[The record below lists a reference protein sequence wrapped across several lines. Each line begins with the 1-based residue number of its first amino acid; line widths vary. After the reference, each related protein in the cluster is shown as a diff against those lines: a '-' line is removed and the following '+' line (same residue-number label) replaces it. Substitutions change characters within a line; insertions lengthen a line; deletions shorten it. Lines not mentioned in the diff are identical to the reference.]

1 MPTVKPNAAK
11 PNTPADIVLVA
22 GKRTPFTAFGGSL
35 KGLSATDLG
44 VEASNAT
51 LASIGCSAE
60 AIDAVFFGNVLQTS
74 ADAIYL
80 ARHVGLRCGTP
91 VHVPALTVNRLC
103 GSGFEAITQAAAAI
117 KLGQAEVCLAGGTES
132 MSQAPFAA
140 RDLRWGV
147 RLGTSPALEDTLWS
161 ALTDSFTGMPMAN
174 TAEKLARSHDISRA
188 DCDAYALAT
197 QQRYAA
203 ALASGHFAAEL
214 APITIKTRKGDKVI
228 AADEHPRPQ
237 TTAEGLAGLR
247 AAFDKDGVVTAGNA
261 SGIVDGAAAVIV
273 TTRARAER
281 EGWTPLATIL
291 SYAAVGCDP
300 TVMGI
305 GPVPAVR
312 KALEL
317 AGLSLDAMD
326 LVEVNEA
333 FAPQYLAVEK
343 ELGLKRE
350 RTNVNGGAIA
360 VGHPLAASGTRITL
374 HLAHELGRRGL
385 ELAVGSACIGGGQG
399 MAIVL
404 RRG

>member
-1 MPTVKPNAAK
+1 MVALKK
-11 PNTPADIVLVA
+11 QIVITA
-22 GKRTPFTAFGGSL
+22 GKRNPFTAFGGSL

-44 VEASNAT
+44 VEASKAA
-51 LASIGCSAE
+51 LAAINCPAE

-74 ADAIYL
+74 GDAIYL
-80 ARHVGLRCGTP
+80 ARHIGLRCGTP
-91 VHVPALTVNRLC
+91 VHVPALTLNRLC
-103 GSGFEAITQAAAAI
+103 GSGFESIAQAAAAI
-117 KLGQAEVCLAGGTES
+117 ELGAAEVCLAGGTES

-147 RLGTSPALEDTLWS
+147 RLGTTPKLEDTLWS
-161 ALTDSFTGMPMAN
+161 SLTDSYTGLPMAS
-174 TAEKLARSHDISRA
+174 TAEKLARSHDISRD
-188 DCDAYALAT
+188 DCDAYALGT

-203 ALASGHFAAEL
+203 GLAGGHFEAEI
-214 APITIKTRKGDKVI
+214 APITLKTRKGDKVI
-228 AADEHPRPQ
+228 SVDEHPRPE
-237 TTAEGLAGLR
+237 TTAAGLAKLR
-247 AAFDKDGVVTAGNA
+247 AAFEKDGVVTAGNA

-273 TTRARAER
+273 TTRERAGK
-281 EGWTPLATIL
+281 EGWTPLATVV
-291 SYAAVGCDP
+291 SYASVGCDP
-300 TVMGI
+300 SAMGI

-317 AGLSLDAMD
+317 AGLTLEQMD

-343 ELGLKRE
+343 ELGLSRE

-374 HLAHELGRRGL
+374 HLAHELNRRGVD
-385 ELAVGSACIGGGQG
+385 LAVGSACIGGGQG